1 MTTTGT
7 TSKQREQATR
17 KTGSQS
23 GQPIVAGVRSDLH
36 TMLLPMFAEQ
46 NEIHDLETVIDG
58 CRIRIR
64 SHDAGVRIPTF
75 MDQKIMML
83 LAAHIRDV
91 IQSGGQPTR
100 HINID
105 RREVIDLIGGGGST
119 GGSDY
124 RRVTER
130 LQRLHSTKITAET
143 AISADV
149 SRRRHFSWI
158 DAFEEDILH
167 TDKGKEVIGLKI
179 SLSVDAFRW
188 ITQGDGFDMTR
199 ERFKSITSAQSSC
212 SRIYAICLA
221 NLIYAKG
228 EDVYIQIEDLRLRVP
243 SADTLKGFKKRPLSK
258 AIELIS
264 ASPDMSR
271 YLSVSLVRKTEDGFI
286 PLDGR
291 APLESVY
298 IRVCKGPDA
307 LPSIN
312 KLLPLSETGGDT
324 RSLSAAESL
333 VELLT
338 DRGSSAFTDTEMADM
353 S

>member
-1 MTTTGT
+1 MAITGT
-7 TSKQREQATR
+7 TSHSREQAFS
-17 KTGSQS
+17 KTGDHTDP
-23 GQPIVAGVRSDLH
+23 PIVAGVRSDLN

-46 NEIHDLETVIDG
+46 SEIQDLETVIDG
-58 CRIRIR
+58 CRISI
-64 SHDAGVRIPTF
+64 SSSDNGVRIPTF

-91 IQSGGQPTR
+91 IHSGGRPTR
-100 HINID
+100 HISID
-105 RREVIDLIGGGGST
+105 RREIIDLIGGGGVT
-119 GGSDY
+119 GGADY

-130 LQRLHSTKITAET
+130 LQRLHSTKITAER
-143 AISADV
+143 AISSDV

-158 DAFEEDILH
+158 DAFEEDIRE
-167 TDKGKEVIGLKI
+167 TGKGKEIIGLKI

-188 ITQGDGFDMTR
+188 VTEGDGFDMTR
-199 ERFKSITSAQSSC
+199 ERFKGITSAQSSC

-258 AIELIS
+258 AIEVIA
-264 ASPDMSR
+264 ASPDMNR
-271 YLSVSLVRKTEDGFI
+271 YLSLEFARKTEDGFEPLSGRS
-286 PLDGR
+286 PLDR
-291 APLESVY
+291 VY
-298 IRVCKGPDA
+298 IRVRKGPDA

-312 KLLPLSETGGDT
+312 KLLPPSAATDDT
-324 RSLSAAESL
+324 PTFSAAESL

-338 DRGSSAFTDTEMADM
+338 ERGPMAFNDLETQDM
-353 S
+353 